1 MQGIVSSFAKTT
13 TMGQLY
19 AGVALVE
26 LAAGLTGHLA
36 FAGIFDLGLEL
47 NSITGLGLPFFVST
61 VSLLLLSASTKVGST
76 VSKRL
81 VVVSS

>member
-1 MQGIVSSFAKTT
+1 MQGIVSSFAKST

-26 LAAGLTGHLA
+26 LAAGLTGYLA
-36 FAGIFDLGLEL
+36 FAGLFDLGLGF

-61 VSLLLLSASTKVGST
+61 VSLPLLSASAKVGST
-76 VSKRL
+76 ALKRL
-81 VVVSS
+81 IASS